1 MPLLVL
7 GLVEFVRGALV
18 FSILPLYGQNVAGY
32 SLGAIGTAISLH
44 YLLDNLLRIPAGW
57 LTDRFGGKWIMAG
70 GIILSSLGV
79 YLIAL
84 RINETMFM
92 LGAALFGFGSSPL
105 WPTVITGVAAKMSLR
120 HLGEALSKVFIAWLV
135 GAGLGPVA
143 VNFLIGQSF
152 TWAFLVLAGALFL
165 ALTLSV
171 FGEFPRVQGKMP
183 SLKGYLADLWEEI
196 LSLWVLYPGMFVQTM
211 AVGVLMPVIT
221 IYAQTVFGLSTAQ
234 FNYLLIGGGAFTV
247 LLLLPSGK
255 LSDRLGVKGPLV
267 TGFFAAAIC
276 LALLPLQ
283 RAVLPTLVVGAF
295 LGSSY
300 SLILPA
306 WNGLQAR
313 VVSPEKR
320 GTMWAIFMT
329 IEGVGTATGAFIG
342 GKVWEGFGH
351 AAPFFV
357 SAAVLAVMALFYSFN
372 NLQKLIKAH

>member
-18 FSILPLYGQNVAGY
+18 FSMLPLYGQYIAGY
-32 SLGAIGTAISLH
+32 SLGVIGTAISLH

-57 LTDRFGGKWIMAG
+57 LTDRFGGKWIMTG
-70 GIILSSLGV
+70 GITLSGLGV
-79 YLIAL
+79 YLISL
-84 RINETMFM
+84 RLSPTLFM

-105 WPTVITGVAAKMSLR
+105 WPTVITGVAAKMPLKQ
-120 HLGEALSKVFIAWLV
+120 LGEALSKVFIAWLV
-135 GAGLGPVA
+135 GAGLGPVT
-143 VNFLIGQSF
+143 VNFLIGHSY
-152 TWAFLVLAGALFL
+152 TWAFLALAGALFL
-165 ALTLSV
+165 AVTLSI
-171 FGEFPRVQGKMP
+171 FGEFPRGLGEMP

-221 IYAQTVFGLSTAQ
+221 IYARTVFGLSTGQ

-247 LLLLPSGK
+247 LLLLPAGK

-267 TGFFAAAIC
+267 AGFFAAAIC

-283 RAVLPTLVVGAF
+283 RAVFPTLVVGAF

-306 WNGLQAR
+306 WNGLQAK

-329 IEGVGTATGAFIG
+329 IEGIGTATGAFIG

-357 SAAVLAVMALFYSFN
+357 SAGVLAVMAVFYSFN
-372 NLQKLIKAH
+372 NLQKLMKT